1 MRRIILESPYR
12 GDNRPERI
20 KNKIY
25 LQECIV
31 DALSR
36 NESPFASHQ
45 MFTDAINE
53 DVPDQRSWGIHA
65 GYEWW
70 DAAEAIVF
78 YVDRGWSTGMK
89 WAKVR
94 AEAKGRVIEERS
106 IR

>member
-1 MRRIILESPYR
+1 MNRVIIESPFR
-12 GDNRPERI
+12 GKDKEERI

-31 DALSR
+31 DSLKRGEA
-36 NESPFASHQ
+36 PFASHQ
-45 MFTDAINE
+45 MYVDALNE
-53 DVPDQRSWGIHA
+53 DVSGDRTWGIHA

-70 DAAEAIVF
+70 DAAEKIVF
-78 YVDRGWSTGMK
+78 YLDRGWSTGMK

-94 AEAKGRVIEERS
+94 AETRGRVTEERT